1 MRLCAGISVNIY
13 FRVSMEK
20 LSDGEMNASPET
32 RTDMES
38 IICHISGPMEQN
50 KKQQQQTTTHCSV

>member
-1 MRLCAGISVNIY
+1 
-13 FRVSMEK
+13 MEK

-38 IICHISGPMEQN
+38 IIYHISGPMEQN
-50 KKQQQQTTTHCSV
+50 KKQQTTTKQLTVLFDILVFESNLK

>member
-1 MRLCAGISVNIY
+1 
-13 FRVSMEK
+13 MEK

-50 KKQQQQTTTHCSV
+50 KKQKTTTKQLTVLFDILVFESNLK